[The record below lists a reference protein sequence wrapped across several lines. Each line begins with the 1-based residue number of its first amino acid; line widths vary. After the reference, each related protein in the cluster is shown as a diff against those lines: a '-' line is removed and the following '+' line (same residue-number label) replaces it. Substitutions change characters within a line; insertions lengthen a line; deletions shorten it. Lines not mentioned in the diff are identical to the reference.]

1 MTEAA
6 PAQEPVVDPFDTAR
20 LRESVLLAWRSSPTR
35 FREDANSED
44 DLRFGGYRDRL
55 LVELAQNAADAAVE
69 AGIGGTLRLA
79 LISADG
85 VTELRAAN
93 TGTPLTADGVAALSA
108 LRASAKRGE
117 TSVGRFGVGFAAVLA
132 VSEEPAVIS
141 STGSVVFSAARTGA
155 IVAGEPALA
164 AESAE
169 RDHTVPVLRL
179 VWPVES
185 AEPPPA
191 GFETEVRLPLRAEVD
206 GAAVLSACAE
216 QAADLLL
223 ALPGLVRIEIEDR
236 SWRRE
241 DHADGRV
248 TVHGPA
254 GPRHWLCRR
263 SDGVLTEDELGES
276 GAEARRRR
284 RWSVCW
290 ALPVD
295 ADGTPE
301 PQAADRLHA
310 PTPTDDLLSLPARL
324 LATVP
329 LEADRRRVRPGT
341 ALDAVLDRAAQTYA
355 ELPAALAPDRRIA
368 VVPAPGFPRSE
379 LDEVLRDRLLPA
391 LREAAWLPAATGAE
405 VTARRAVVIEDGTP
419 ELIELLAEV
428 IPGLLSAGLGEARH
442 TAVLSALGVRRLGPA
457 EVVAE
462 LSGLRREPRWW
473 RRLYT
478 ALVPIAEGPATRRD
492 ELGALPVPLVDGRT
506 VTGPRD
512 VLLPDPELAALTE
525 TTVVDVTGLRI
536 AHPDAVHPLLETLG
550 AVRAGPVDLLDSDPV
565 RQAVLIG
572 LDEAEAGGEVTA
584 LVDLVLGLVA
594 RAGDGP
600 RPWLASLPLPATTGE
615 LRAADELMLPDAPLA
630 SVLDEDAGLGVL
642 AASVADRIPV
652 DVLRRVGV
660 ISGFSVLT
668 VESPDGP
675 DHDLADEELWWA
687 DVDGDAE
694 PPAELIA
701 VRDLDLVAAHAW
713 PAALRLLRA
722 EPATWRAV
730 RAPGYTAW
738 WLARYAS
745 LAGRPPRQWRLPS
758 AGELA
763 GLYDPVPE
771 AVLAE
776 TDEEL
781 LVAAGVRTELLITGN
796 ADAVELLARLADS
809 ELSVSAGTALRVHR
823 ALADAVAAG
832 LIDAARID
840 PPDSL
845 RTLTGAV
852 AAAEDVVVLDEPW
865 LLAVGDPASCVAVAE
880 PDPFADDEGGPR
892 QQGAGS
898 QVAPG
903 DLGSLRAGAEPG
915 GAVELAELLDLPFAS
930 DEWAGRVAE
939 PGRPIDW
946 AAHDGIARVVDLM
959 GVRVPDGVLWLH
971 EKLPVRSRD
980 VEHQVPWWVD
990 EDGGVHAADT
1000 HEGLA
1005 RALAWRLDRWS
1016 QRHLIAA
1023 LLIESTAV
1031 GLLG

>member
-6 PAQEPVVDPFDTAR
+6 PTQEPTADPFGTAR

-55 LVELAQNAADAAVE
+55 LIELAQNAADAAAE
-69 AGIGGTLRLA
+69 AGLGGTLRLA
-79 LISADG
+79 LTG
-85 VTELRAAN
+85 GELRAAN
-93 TGTPLTADGVAALSA
+93 TGSPLSADGVAALSA
-108 LRASAKRGE
+108 LRASAKRDE

-132 VSEEPAVIS
+132 VSEEPSVIS
-141 STGSVVFSAARTGA
+141 STGSVAFSAARTAA
-155 IVAGEPALA
+155 IVAAEETLA
-164 AESAE
+164 DVAAE

-179 VWPVES
+179 VWPSEA
-185 AEPPPA
+185 AEPPPE
-191 GFETEVRLPLRAEVD
+191 GFDTEVRLPLRAEID
-206 GAAVLSACAE
+206 GAAVLAACVE
-216 QAADLLL
+216 QAPDLLL

-236 SWRRE
+236 TWHRE

-248 TVHGPA
+248 TVHGPD

-263 SDGVLTEDELGES
+263 SDGVLAEDELGES

-301 PQAADRLHA
+301 PQAGDRLHA

-329 LEADRRRVRPGT
+329 LEADRRRARPGV
-341 ALDAVLDRAAQTYA
+341 ALDAVLDRAAATYA
-355 ELPAALAPDRRIA
+355 ALPAVLVPEQRIA

-379 LDEVLRDRLLPA
+379 LDEALRDRLLPA
-391 LREAAWLPAATGAE
+391 LRETAWLPAATGAE
-405 VTARRAVVIEDGTP
+405 VTARDAVVIEDGTA
-419 ELIELLAEV
+419 ELVELLAEV
-428 IPGLLSAGLGEARH
+428 IPGLLSSTLGAARH
-442 TAVLSALGVRRLGPA
+442 TAALSALGVRRLGPA

-462 LSGLRREPRWW
+462 LSGLRREPEWW
-473 RRLYT
+473 RRLYA
-478 ALVPIAEGPATRRD
+478 ALLPAAGPGTRLD

-512 VLLPDPELAALTE
+512 VLLPDGELAALTA
-525 TTVVDVTGLRI
+525 TTAVDVTGLRI

-550 AVRAGPVDLLDSDPV
+550 ARRAGPVELLDSDPV
-565 RQAVLIG
+565 REAVLAG
-572 LDEAEAGGEVTA
+572 LDEAEAGGDVTP
-584 LVDLVLGLVA
+584 LVELVLGLVA
-594 RAGDGP
+594 RAGEEP
-600 RPWLASLPLPATTGE
+600 RPWLAALPLPAANGE

-642 AASVADRIPV
+642 DSSVAERTSA
-652 DVLRRVGV
+652 DVLRRIGV

-668 VESPDGP
+668 VESPAGP

-687 DVDGDAE
+687 EVDGDAE

-745 LAGRPPRQWRLPS
+745 LAGRPPRQWRLPG

-763 GLYDPVPE
+763 GLYDPVPD

-776 TDEEL
+776 ADVEL
-781 LVAAGVRTELLITGN
+781 LVAAGVRTELRITGN
-796 ADAVELLARLADS
+796 ADAAELLARLADPES
-809 ELSVSAGTALRVHR
+809 TISVGTALRVHR
-823 ALADAVAAG
+823 ALADAVAVG
-832 LIDAARID
+832 LVDAERIE

-852 AAAEDVVVLDEPW
+852 AAADDVVVLDEPW

-880 PDPFADDEGGPR
+880 PDPFDDAAGDGASGG
-892 QQGAGS
+892 GGS
-898 QVAPG
+898 SAVGGVVPD
-903 DLGSLRAGAEPG
+903 DLGGFGVTSAQG

-930 DEWAGRVAE
+930 DEWAGRVVE

-946 AAHDGIARVVDLM
+946 AAHVGVAGVIDLM

-971 EKLPVRSRD
+971 EKLTVRSRD
-980 VEHQVPWWVD
+980 VDRQVPWWVD
-990 EDGGVHAADT
+990 EDGAVHAADT
-1000 HEGLA
+1000 QDGVA

-1016 QRHLIAA
+1016 QRQLIAA
-1023 LLIESTAV
+1023 LLVDTTAV
-1031 GLLG
+1031 NLLA